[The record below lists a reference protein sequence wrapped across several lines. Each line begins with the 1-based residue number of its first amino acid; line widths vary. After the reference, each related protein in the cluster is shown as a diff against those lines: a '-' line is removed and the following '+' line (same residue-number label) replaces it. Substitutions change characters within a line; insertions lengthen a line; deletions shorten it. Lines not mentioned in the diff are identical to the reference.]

1 MSGRA
6 DAIADAYD
14 VGEMATQPKG
24 VVAAGHTVTA
34 QAAAEILAEGG
45 NAFDAALAGLAAACV
60 PEVVLASIG
69 GGGFLMAH
77 VAARDETILYDFFA
91 DTPLSKGP
99 LSDLDFR
106 AIEADFG
113 PATQEFHIGAGAT
126 ATPGFVPGLY
136 AVHGDLCTLPM
147 ERLLEPAIRT
157 AREGV
162 EMSAFHAYLF
172 TVIAPI
178 LTASE
183 AARALFAPGGRLLEA
198 GETYRNPALA
208 DTLEA
213 LAREGEALFREGA
226 VGKAIVAQSRE
237 LGGYLTQDDL
247 ARYRVARRK
256 PLSWRFR
263 ESSIAFNPPPAA
275 SGALIALGLA
285 LAHKR
290 ADNGEG
296 LDAAALAEIMA
307 ETNRAR
313 ARLAGDRVFDEAA
326 LSAHLAALEGATL
339 ASRGTTHISV
349 IDAAGNAAA
358 GTISNGEGNGLLV
371 DDYGFMLNNMLG
383 EEDLNPGGFHC
394 WRPGTRLSSMM
405 APTLVRMDDGGLIAL
420 GSGGSNRIR
429 TAILQ
434 VLLNLLAHGMALEE
448 AVAAPRIHLEK
459 CGTLSLEG
467 ELEEGQKSHLIAAH
481 GNNAN
486 VWPERNM
493 FFGGVH
499 AAARWPDGRL
509 EGAGDPRRSGVV
521 LLV

>member
-247 ARYRVARRK
+247 ARYR
-256 PLSWRFR
+256 
-263 ESSIAFNPPPAA
+263 
-275 SGALIALGLA
+275 
-285 LAHKR
+285 
-290 ADNGEG
+290 
-296 LDAAALAEIMA
+296 
-307 ETNRAR
+307 
-313 ARLAGDRVFDEAA
+313 LAGDRVFDEAA

-383 EEDLNPGGFHC
+383 EEDLNPGGFHR